1 MATTESDCCVR
12 VRRQHGSQS
21 SRPMPVAAQP
31 FFRRYIPNPFPVND
45 ALTCAQY
52 CAYQA

>member
-21 SRPMPVAAQP
+21 SRPMPVAVQP
-31 FFRRYIPNPFPVND
+31 FFRRNTPNPFLVND
-45 ALTCAQY
+45 ALTWAQY
-52 CAYQA
+52 RSYQA